1 MTNMKIFFFK
11 SIQTLITTKKMYNNE
26 GVTKIEFC
34 YIEIK
39 APNVPQARSIKKF
52 WLNLK
57 SGH

>member
-1 MTNMKIFFFK
+1 MKIFFFK